1 MRFRAGIQNIH
12 TFTKFT
18 ASLATLGH
26 IAWVR
31 LDEKDVRFTV
41 IPEQGTQVWSVLSI
55 DTIFETYTIQSA
67 APNNT
72 INLEVPL
79 APLQRALK
87 SAQSAIAANIRLTK
101 KDGIPLLSLTI
112 TTTTINSSAPSGSA
126 VNGRAG
132 FGENGVD
139 TDAPDEFREESVDF
153 FGARGQDRETTVT
166 QDIPIRVLAPAS
178 VEGLHEPR
186 CRDPDVHIT
195 LPNLQQLK
203 SISDRFTKLALST
216 KTSGRTGLGS
226 SSSGPKLE
234 LSGNMHGCLRL
245 SLNTDSLRISSLWTG
260 LENPELDPD
269 QVADG
274 ENGLANHPS
283 TRMKELG
290 DSTGQAEEGWA
301 TVRVEGRDWGRVLS
315 VGRLGGRVIACFC
328 HEHAVIL
335 YVFIGGEDSG
345 VGESVLTVSKLRTGL
360 PFERT
365 LTIDSITS
373 VRTVRDEERSSGFVV
388 CNLATALRCREW
400 ERCMPYQ
407 RASVFEAHQRMAP
420 KQISACT

>member
-1 MRFRAGIQNIH
+1 MRFRASIQNIT

-18 ASLATLGH
+18 ASLVTLGH

-87 SAQSAIAANIRLTK
+87 SAQNAIGASLRLTK
-101 KDGIPLLSLTI
+101 KDGVPLLSLTI
-112 TTTTINSSAPSGSA
+112 TTVTANPSSAPTGSA
-126 VNGRAG
+126 SFNGRNS
-132 FGENGVD
+132 FGVD
-139 TDAPDEFREESVDF
+139 QNGDSNEFDATDEFREDQSVDF
-153 FGARGQDRETTVT
+153 FSRGGDRETTVT
-166 QDIPIRVLAPAS
+166 QDIPVRVLAPAS

-186 CRDPDVHIT
+186 CREPDVHIT
-195 LPNLQQLK
+195 LPNLMQLK
-203 SISDRFTKLALST
+203 SISDRFTKLAMST
-216 KTSGRTGLGS
+216 KAGTRTGFNS
-226 SSSGPKLE
+226 STAGPKLE
-234 LSGNMHGCLRL
+234 LSGNMHGCLKL

-269 QVADG
+269 QIPEG
-274 ENGLANHPS
+274 EDGLANHPS
-283 TRMKELG
+283 TIMKALG
-290 DSTGQAEEGWA
+290 DSTGQSDEGWA
-301 TVRVEGRDWGRVLS
+301 TVRVEGKDWGRVLS

-335 YVFIGGEDSG
+335 YVFIGGDETG
-345 VGESVLTVSKLRTGL
+345 NGESVLTYY
-360 PFERT
+360 
-365 LTIDSITS
+365 I
-373 VRTVRDEERSSGFVV
+373 SS
-388 CNLATALRCREW
+388 
-400 ERCMPYQ
+400 Y
-407 RASVFEAHQRMAP
+407 
-420 KQISACT
+420 SA